1 MGKITVYNTYQE
13 DFTYKPNN
21 FLICRTKFGNPLANP
36 FTYNGVKTRLA
47 KLSFKTREE
56 AIDAYKV
63 YFKRMYG
70 VDEDLTKAFDEIY
83 EKYKNG
89 EDVYLQCC
97 CKPLPCHGD
106 FLAEELQR
114 KLILEKLA
122 ERKKTKKSN
131 TTMTSVE
138 KETRHEGGEGS
149 GEVSR

>member
-1 MGKITVYNTYQE
+1 MGKITVYNTHQE
-13 DFTYKPNN
+13 DYTYKPNN
-21 FLICRTKFGNPLANP
+21 FLICRTKDGNPLANP

-56 AIDAYKV
+56 AIDAYKM
-63 YFKRMYG
+63 YFKKMYG
-70 VDEDLTKAFDEIY
+70 LDEGLTKAFDTIY

-114 KLILEKLA
+114 KLIKEKME
-122 ERKKTKKSN
+122 ERRKNNKSKCN
-131 TTMTSVE
+131 ICSE
-138 KETRHEGGEGS
+138 EDK
-149 GEVSR
+149 